1 MADRRNS
8 NPEPYDTYT
17 SSPLWNDIAGGL
29 NQLGNPLKSIGGRV
43 LNQWNKFGNYLG
55 VNALDIGTDANTPY
69 RTDYPEGNLNFKN
82 KIKGLMNPNFNP
94 QTGRNFR
101 VVSMQL
107 PGQAPPVPN
116 MGNSVGTPAEQK
128 AYREGYITPIPP
140 RPAGPPG
147 GLLNNQQFQDKYGP
161 GQSGLN
167 IGTRVATQKN
177 QEGLFNGTL
186 DKIFKNPVLSR
197 LMEASLYAKPSFQSG
212 FGADVQGMAEGEVAL
227 RAVEADEAERISK
240 EAIARAKA
248 GDGRPKV
255 DKTLVNQINRFSK
268 AKSAVDLAR
277 KMKSLIPGG
286 VGGPP
291 VILENTINSIGR
303 ALGIDVSTS
312 SQEKINAI
320 RAKLVDQFTFIGKDL
335 SATDQK
341 LIDEMLP
348 KTGGLTMSP
357 DKFKFSLNTLISRF
371 ENEAIISGNI
381 LRQEYGRNPD
391 IYIQKERPQQSVV
404 SRRAG

>member
-1 MADRRNS
+1 
-8 NPEPYDTYT
+8 
-17 SSPLWNDIAGGL
+17 
-29 NQLGNPLKSIGGRV
+29 
-43 LNQWNKFGNYLG
+43 
-55 VNALDIGTDANTPY
+55 
-69 RTDYPEGNLNFKN
+69 
-82 KIKGLMNPNFNP
+82 MNPNFNP
-94 QTGRNFR
+94 QTGRNFP

-186 DKIFKNPVLSR
+186 DKIFNNPVLSR

>member
-1 MADRRNS
+1 
-8 NPEPYDTYT
+8 
-17 SSPLWNDIAGGL
+17 
-29 NQLGNPLKSIGGRV
+29 
-43 LNQWNKFGNYLG
+43 
-55 VNALDIGTDANTPY
+55 
-69 RTDYPEGNLNFKN
+69 
-82 KIKGLMNPNFNP
+82 MNPNFNP
-94 QTGRNFR
+94 QTGRNFP
-101 VVSMQL
+101 VVSMPL

-116 MGNSVGTPAEQK
+116 MGNSVGTPAEQAEFIK
-128 AYREGYITPIPP
+128 EYNRTVTPA
-140 RPAGPPG
+140 PAGPPG

-186 DKIFKNPVLSR
+186 DKIFNNPVLSR

-240 EAIARAKA
+240 EAIARVKA

-255 DKTLVNQINRFSK
+255 DKTLVTQINRFTK

-286 VGGPP
+286 VGGPL
-291 VILENTINSIGR
+291 IIAENTINSIGR
-303 ALGIDVSTS
+303 AFGIDVSTS
-312 SQEKINAI
+312 TQEKINAI
-320 RAKLVDQFTFIGKDL
+320 RAKLYDQFTFVGREL
-335 SATDQK
+335 SKTDK
-341 LIDEMLP
+341 ALIDKMLP
-348 KTGGLTMSP
+348 ETGGLTMSP
-357 DKFKFSLNTLISRF
+357 DKFKFSLDTLISKF
-371 ENEAIISGNI
+371 ENDAIISGNI

>member
-69 RTDYPEGNLNFKN
+69 RTNYPEGNLKN
-82 KIKGLMNPNFNP
+82 TIKGLMNPNFNP
-94 QTGRNFR
+94 QTGRNFP
-101 VVSMQL
+101 VVSMPL
-107 PGQAPPVPN
+107 PGQAPN
-116 MGNSVGTPAEQK
+116 MGNSVGTPAEQAEFIK
-128 AYREGYITPIPP
+128 EYNRTATPA
-140 RPAGPPG
+140 PAGPPA

-186 DKIFKNPVLSR
+186 DKIFKNPVLGR
-197 LMEASLYAKPSFQSG
+197 MMEASLYTKPSFQSG

-240 EAIARAKA
+240 EAIAKAKNTKDPRDLMAKEPVMKIYNRVQGNRMVLEKTTAMAKLLDESNWVTGGPASALKFLRGAAKLAGVNLETSNLEEIKIKLARVYAQQVKSGTYGRDASPSDYENIIRTA
-248 GDGRPKV
+248 GDPGATTSRAELRATFADAQKSISRE
-255 DKTLVNQINRFSK
+255 INNDS
-268 AKSAVDLAR
+268 SYL
-277 KMKSLIPGG
+277 
-286 VGGPP
+286 
-291 VILENTINSIGR
+291 R
-303 ALGIDVSTS
+303 ALGIDVGQIESY
-312 SQEKINAI
+312 AP
-320 RAKLVDQFTFIGKDL
+320 
-335 SATDQK
+335 
-341 LIDEMLP
+341 P
-348 KTGGLTMSP
+348 KP
-357 DKFKFSLNTLISRF
+357 RYSR
-371 ENEAIISGNI
+371 
-381 LRQEYGRNPD
+381 QRNP
-391 IYIQKERPQQSVV
+391 
-404 SRRAG
+404 